1 MPLLDCLPQPLTG
14 ETLILVIAHPDD
26 EAMFFYPTISRAK
39 RLHIICLSNGGYDG
53 LGEQREEE
61 LQRAARR
68 LGASATCINNAALQD
83 GPHAWDPSVVAANV
97 GPWLHARAVVVTFDR
112 YGASGHANH
121 VAVYHGAFSGVGKKT
136 SARRDDAVASH
147 ASDSEPRAIDAA
159 SSPEPHRLDGE
170 PRRTQA
176 SNSSPGQDGTAGST
190 RSRRRLIIDGT
201 SARWTW
207 RAPPCAR
214 ALIRGRAGPA
224 SLKLRV
230 DGVQGAERVRDT
242 VAAMACGVPRE
253 CAILW
258 RRWRAGCRES
268 AHIGPCSSRAST
280 CAAATRRSRRTR
292 PSWSGSGGSSS
303 SSPRTR
309 TRTGSS

>member
-176 SNSSPGQDGTAGST
+176 SSSSPGQDGTAGST

-214 ALIRGRAGPA
+214 VSIRARAGPA
-224 SLKLRV
+224 SSKLRV
-230 DGVQGAERVRDT
+230 DGV
-242 VAAMACGVPRE
+242 
-253 CAILW
+253 ILW
-258 RRWRAGCRES
+258 THRSVLVASLDVRGCYAALAAHASQLVWFRRLFVVFS
-268 AHIGPCSSRAST
+268 AYTYANRLVAID
-280 CAAATRRSRRTR
+280 
-292 PSWSGSGGSSS
+292 
-303 SSPRTR
+303 
-309 TRTGSS
+309 

>member
-1 MPLLDCLPQPLTG
+1 MHRLT
-14 ETLILVIAHPDD
+14 ESIIDNAAIILIIAHPDD

-53 LGEQREEE
+53 LGEQREKE
-61 LQRAARR
+61 LQCAARR

-97 GPWLHARAVVVTFDR
+97 GPWLHAGAVVVTFDR

-121 VAVYHGAFSGVGKKT
+121 VAVYHGAAPASERKPPGVVPAALLSVT
-136 SARRDDAVASH
+136 ARRVDGVKGDKWRVAQ
-147 ASDSEPRAIDAA
+147 
-159 SSPEPHRLDGE
+159 
-170 PRRTQA
+170 RTQA

-214 ALIRGRAGPA
+214 VLIRARAGPA
-224 SLKLRV
+224 SSKLRV
-230 DGVQGAERVRDT
+230 DGVQGATHRSVLVASLDVRGCY
-242 VAAMACGVPRE
+242 AALAAHASQLV
-253 CAILW
+253 W
-258 RRWRAGCRES
+258 FRRLFVVFS
-268 AHIGPCSSRAST
+268 AYTYANRLVVIE
-280 CAAATRRSRRTR
+280 
-292 PSWSGSGGSSS
+292 
-303 SSPRTR
+303 
-309 TRTGSS
+309 